1 MSNTLTEDPYRKTTE
16 SLDQY
21 ANERWESVLQFLVQ
35 PQNPKAI
42 SRDAIRTLLHAKLI
56 ETLVAVTQIINPTWP
71 DMMNSSTIMKQAVY
85 TIAK

>member
-1 MSNTLTEDPYRKTTE
+1 MSHTLSVDPYRKSVE

-35 PQNPKAI
+35 PQNGAKAI

-56 ETLVAVTQIINPTWP
+56 ET
-71 DMMNSSTIMKQAVY
+71 
-85 TIAK
+85 